1 MGTKRRPRS
10 LNEDEPEQELSLPLQ
25 PPLQHCIAL
34 HRSRHWAWSPSTVV
48 AISACPAAPLAAIGY
63 ESGDLELWD
72 LVHITCIQ
80 RIVGEGVEITAL
92 TWACDSLDG
101 SWRTFCAALDGSL
114 AEVQW
119 KAGKLEASTDSGA
132 GAIWSLAAQPA
143 AAVSP
148 GFAHS
153 LAASCDDGSVRIFH
167 VEGGETGA
175 HYSRTLA
182 RLQGRALAVAWHPSG
197 SVLVAGGADGC
208 IHVLDP
214 SNGSEHLRITAGAA
228 TTRPVC
234 VWRLA
239 VLPNGTIVSGD
250 SDGAVQFWDGRFG
263 SLLHRFTQHRADIL
277 AVVPA
282 PDGES
287 IFASGVDPAVVLFRH
302 TQGDV
307 PNTVS
312 SKSAGEQGS
321 TKASGVSGGGQWVYT
336 HHKRPHSHD
345 VRAMDVVRLGGGRAV
360 LLSGG
365 VDTQLIA
372 YPVASFLEEH
382 PARLSKCPQRPMC
395 HLALGALAGSSSMQ
409 QQQHQHHHHQQ
420 QLQQLQEQPPL
431 LLCAQH
437 DVLDVWQVA
446 RTVANRGTSKQQQQ
460 QQQQLNGGD
469 GLGGIQGEGED
480 GHTGPMHIAGETL
493 DLTSAPRHLA
503 RIRCGAGRISAC
515 AISPDGRFVACVGGS
530 QGRVR
535 LYQLPAQ
542 QQHSSVANGNNLGG
556 DGVVARVKLPA
567 LEPCST
573 LAFTPTLLLLAHTTG
588 ALSALALPSNPSP
601 ASSEVAAST
610 AATPAAHLVS
620 RLGPRE
626 GQQQQQQL
634 LQGGVLAAGEGERAG
649 LSQASVWRAFAAPVS
664 HLAVSPDGGLVAVA
678 GSGGISLVRLQPSTQ
693 KADGA
698 KAGATDDSR
707 GSDSEN
713 EEEGSRGGSHSKAS
727 PTISMSYSGKLLR
740 AGHDAPLT
748 SLAFS
753 ADGEVL
759 AATLAS
765 GHLAVYECASGRP
778 TFWSLEY
785 STEIAACLERLPG
798 TPVGCSFSPDPTC
811 RQLMVYS
818 PGGFCTLDT
827 QKAPDC
833 AAAQRSR
840 LGNQK
845 RRRGPVA
852 PHLHSRPNELS
863 SLGGA
868 DVAGGPCLDAAPGLR
883 GKAASH
889 GGGNSSN
896 GRTILLRDPCAFLG
910 HLSPSEAILL
920 EKPWEDVA
928 STFAPPLY
936 AHRYGS

>member
-1 MGTKRRPRS
+1 MGTKRRPKN
-10 LNEDEPEQELSLPLQ
+10 LNEDEPEPVPQGSLPLQ
-25 PPLQHCIAL
+25 PPVQHCIAL

-80 RIVGEGVEITAL
+80 RIVGEGVEVTAL
-92 TWACDSLDG
+92 AWACDSLDG

-114 AEVQW
+114 AEVHW
-119 KAGKLEASTDSGA
+119 KAGKLESSTDSGA

-167 VEGGETGA
+167 VEGGEAGA

-197 SVLVAGGADGC
+197 SALVAGGADGC

-277 AVVPA
+277 AVVSA

-287 IFASGVDPAVVLFRH
+287 IFASGVDPAVVQFRH

-307 PNTVS
+307 PNTLS
-312 SKSAGEQGS
+312 SKTPAEQQGS
-321 TKASGVSGGGQWVYT
+321 TKASGSNGGGQWVYT

-382 PARLSKCPQRPMC
+382 PARLTKCPQRPMC
-395 HLALGALAGSSSMQ
+395 HLALGAMAGGSLVQPQ
-409 QQQHQHHHHQQ
+409 QQQQQQQQQ
-420 QLQQLQEQPPL
+420 QLPL

-437 DVLDVWQVA
+437 DLLDVWQVA
-446 RTVANRGTSKQQQQ
+446 RTVASSGTLQQQRQQQQQQ
-460 QQQQLNGGD
+460 QQQQLNGHD
-469 GLGGIQGEGED
+469 GLGGSQGEGED
-480 GHTGPMHIAGETL
+480 GQHGPLHIAGETV

-503 RIRCGAGRISAC
+503 RI
-515 AISPDGRFVACVGGS
+515 
-530 QGRVR
+530 
-535 LYQLPAQ
+535 
-542 QQHSSVANGNNLGG
+542 
-556 DGVVARVKLPA
+556 
-567 LEPCST
+567 
-573 LAFTPTLLLLAHTTG
+573 
-588 ALSALALPSNPSP
+588 
-601 ASSEVAAST
+601 
-610 AATPAAHLVS
+610 
-620 RLGPRE
+620 
-626 GQQQQQQL
+626 
-634 LQGGVLAAGEGERAG
+634 
-649 LSQASVWRAFAAPVS
+649 
-664 HLAVSPDGGLVAVA
+664 
-678 GSGGISLVRLQPSTQ
+678 
-693 KADGA
+693 
-698 KAGATDDSR
+698 
-707 GSDSEN
+707 
-713 EEEGSRGGSHSKAS
+713 
-727 PTISMSYSGKLLR
+727 
-740 AGHDAPLT
+740 
-748 SLAFS
+748 
-753 ADGEVL
+753 
-759 AATLAS
+759 
-765 GHLAVYECASGRP
+765 SGRP

-798 TPVGCSFSPDPTC
+798 TPVGCSFSPDPAS

-827 QKAPDC
+827 ESPPDC

-840 LGNQK
+840 LGHQK
-845 RRRGPVA
+845 RRRGPLA
-852 PHLHSRPNELS
+852 PHLHNRPTELS
-863 SLGGA
+863 SLGGSE
-868 DVAGGPCLDAAPGLR
+868 VAGGPCLDAAPGLR
-883 GKAASH
+883 GKAVSH
-889 GGGNSSN
+889 GGASSN
-896 GRTILLRDPCAFLG
+896 NGRAILLRDPCAFLG

-936 AHRYGS
+936 THRYGS